1 MYRVALTGNIA
12 SGKSTVARI
21 WAGLGAILIDADELA
36 RRAVERGTPGLAA
49 VVERFGPAVLTADG
63 TLDRAALRRIVFV
76 DAGARA
82 DLERILHP
90 EIGRLRIAEELRLAE
105 AGTGIVVHVI
115 PLLFEVGLEAEFD
128 EVVLVDAPE
137 SVRLLRLVELRG
149 VAEAEARRMVAAQTP
164 AASKRGRATL
174 ILDNAGT
181 MEGLERDARA
191 AWREL
196 ERRAGS
202 SARKRR

>member
-12 SGKSTVARI
+12 SGKSAVARV
-21 WAGLGAILIDADELA
+21 WAGLGAALIDADELA
-36 RRAVERGTPGLAA
+36 RRAVEPGTPGFAA
-49 VVERFGPAVLTADG
+49 VVARFGRAVLAADG
-63 TLDRAALRRIVFV
+63 TLDRSALRRIVFG
-76 DAGARA
+76 DDLARA

-90 EIGRLRIAEELRLAE
+90 EIGRLRASEEARLE
-105 AGTGIVVHVI
+105 RAGRAIVAHVI

-128 EVVLVDAPE
+128 DIVLVDAPE
-137 SVRLLRLVELRG
+137 AERLRRLIELRG
-149 VAEAEARRMVAAQTP
+149 LPEKEARRMVAAQMP
-164 AASKRGRATL
+164 VSAKRECATL

-181 MEGLERDARA
+181 MGELERDARA

-202 SARKRR
+202 SGHQRR

>member
-21 WAGLGAILIDADELA
+21 WAGLGATLVDADELA
-36 RRAVERGTPGLAA
+36 RRVVAPGTPGLEA
-49 VVERFGPAVLTADG
+49 VVERFGPGVLSADG
-63 TLDRAALRRIVFV
+63 TLDRAALRGVVFGD
-76 DAGARA
+76 DAARR

-90 EIGRLRIAEELRLAE
+90 AIGRLRDGEDERLE
-105 AGTGIVVHVI
+105 GAGAAIVVHVI

-128 EVVLVDAPE
+128 DVVLVDAPE
-137 SVRLLRLVELRG
+137 EVRLRRLVELRG
-149 VAEAEARRMVAAQTP
+149 LPEAEARHMIAAQMP
-164 AASKRGRATL
+164 ASSKRGRATL
-174 ILDNAGT
+174 IVDNAGSR
-181 MEGLERDARA
+181 EELERDARS

-202 SARKRR
+202 SARR